1 MTALRVSGIVIAV
14 VLVVVYAAGSG
25 RLVATSDPWYLGLQ
39 TPPWQPPGAV
49 FGLAWAYNFSILLVV
64 GIALPL
70 TAARGRVAL
79 YLGTFAVSVVL
90 ALAWA
95 WLFYVGHQPLASAI
109 ALTLAALVT
118 VVMVVAAFGQ
128 STWMGVVLL
137 PYQLW
142 LVIATSLAWGYW
154 VLNPST

>member
-1 MTALRVSGIVIAV
+1 M
-14 VLVVVYAAGSG
+14 
-25 RLVATSDPWYLGLQ
+25 RLAKFSATL
-39 TPPWQPPGAV
+39 
-49 FGLAWAYNFSILLVV
+49 
-64 GIALPL
+64 
-70 TAARGRVAL
+70 
-79 YLGTFAVSVVL
+79 
-90 ALAWA
+90 
-95 WLFYVGHQPLASAI
+95 I

-154 VLNPST
+154 VLNPSA